1 VNPNLLLWLTVEAN
15 GRHDEQF
22 HGGDLIMQEGTP
34 SLAWRVTPLGH
45 VLDETRLRHLKPE
58 LEQFAVVALFPL
70 PRSQVAS

>member
-34 SLAWRVTPLGH
+34 IAGLAGH
-45 VLDETRLRHLKPE
+45 AALDETRLRHLKPE